1 MSIVRSR
8 PNAKADTTKTGKVCD
23 AQKAKMLAILGY
35 NQISFLLKVGPT
47 KILRA
52 NKFKRINGYA

>member
-23 AQKAKMLAILGY
+23 AQKAKMLASHTWVQP
-35 NQISFLLKVGPT
+35 NFISIESG
-47 KILRA
+47 A
-52 NKFKRINGYA
+52 D